1 MVSATDVVEGK
12 DRRTPPKSPL
22 AADAKPFVPS
32 SASPIVKAAAAE
44 EPAEKEREE
53 EEEAKRKESEEEGAT
68 DEGDD
73 DDDDDREAEAE
84 EQPPAPVKTFP
95 VFTDQQRSRP
105 SMQVRRGRRWR
116 GREREPRGE
125 SEGRRFWQALMG
137 AASCQLCVAS
147 SREAL
152 FTSPTLALRFPPR
165 KKPKHT

>member
-1 MVSATDVVEGK
+1 MASATEVGDGK

-32 SASPIVKAAAAE
+32 SASPVKATAVAPGAAE
-44 EPAEKEREE
+44 DKEADAEKEQEE

-73 DDDDDREAEAE
+73 DDDREEAE

-105 SMQVRRGRRWR
+105 SMQVRRGCRWGG
-116 GREREPRGE
+116 GRESQGE
-125 SEGRRFWQALMG
+125 RAKAADSGKHLG
-137 AASCQLCVAS
+137 AASCQLCLIE
-147 SREAL
+147 REAL
-152 FTSPTLALRFPPR
+152 
-165 KKPKHT
+165 